1 VAGLI
6 HDFQVWNCIYFPNQ
20 AALKEFYLQKSPVA
34 HTLCVKHLEHRSQLH
49 EKRRIDDATTDS
61 KITESFIAGLP
72 ERPTVK
78 IAALR
83 WIPNDLNPFIVRP
96 VQSQVEEKQPIE
108 YLTEMRQVTIQFINI
123 VPTTFQDNKLVAM
136 VNKAYQIVCKIVST
150 VRGVVNKVSL
160 FDKDCMIL
168 VLFGLRGIEHEV
180 ESQNA
185 LKSAFAIR
193 KTIKRLTSVK
203 MISIGVT
210 NGLVYCGVVGHPFRR
225 EYTVIG
231 GAVNKAARI
240 MCAYEG
246 KVTCDHETYKS
257 CKLSSLYFQVQ
268 SAMKLKGIADAGH
281 IFEYNED
288 FDKMAIEDKQV
299 MPLIG
304 RYMEVGVADV
314 ILEQPEVAGWTS
326 ICFKGES
333 KVGKT
338 KLLQE
343 IHKRWASYK
352 YVCSLA
358 LNEALQRPY
367 YTVST
372 VYQQLYDIMSRFH
385 PKVIAD
391 LPRHLWDLNEI
402 LQAKS
407 STSIIDSGGNKE
419 KLQQNFLKVCKVNAK
434 IVVFIDNV
442 QFIDNRSLELLETVL
457 QKKLIALVC
466 AGCFEDNTT
475 WNTMWKLSLS
485 NQIKVFN
492 IEPLPPTHIALLMC
506 NFLNVK
512 GVSKKLIVLINKTC
526 EGRPGWVQACLL
538 KMINNGELEVKYAS
552 TNEGEYAFLDDTD
565 EKAIVL
571 VAGFSK
577 KYLEHSEET
586 STAVTLDLFDSFSP
600 YQQLIIKTAAV
611 LGEIF
616 TRTTLIVLLKYPNE
630 NMLATAMK
638 TLFEEEVL
646 DCASRYVNSGGLQ
659 EKKNVCL
666 CYMEDEEYDTE
677 SELPRYAFCKVLH
690 FKSRNIKLLAYE
702 LLPLNQKKELHLR
715 ITDLLEN
722 QNNSCPNC
730 LRDNSASIISVR
742 RFKDLIKYC
751 HDQKYIWAEKFNEA
765 ERPIEDYK
773 ALIREY
779 VHNPPVFSPGTRKK
793 TLEARGHTEEAS
805 LGSHRVL
812 LFGDHDQSL
821 PRLDPPQS
829 LRPTPG
835 QEDLLHAGVQRDPLH
850 HVRVRRGHSDSA
862 GGERTVHGAN
872 EQILHLH
879 GELQDDDDG
888 QDTLPAGLRVLETGQ
903 QRRRQEPRHPQLAP
917 VQRTSDFVQVHSALH
932 AAEQGVVPQIRTSLQ
947 QHHQTRQS
955 LDQARLRALHG
966 LDQPHLRRRRVLESC
981 QTSRRKKRVLFEAH
995 QPQHRRP
1002 VRRLHQR
1009 RLLVQLLRRHAHLR
1023 EAGAVLQ
1030 QRRPQVLLQQH
1041 NARAL
1046 RHLDGDFRAVPSESA
1061 ERLHH
1066 RVAAAGLQMRL
1077 PPNEHP
1083 GALLDGRSGTDAGDG
1098 LAEHATNRR
1107 GRLHGAHLVR
1117 HRQKVPLARLRRLL
1131 RLLHRASRRDE
1142 FLSGT
1147 DPENR
1152 AVRGSVS

>member
-512 GVSKKLIVLINKTC
+512 GVSKKLYSFDQQDLR
-526 EGRPGWVQACLL
+526 GSPRMGPG
-538 KMINNGELEVKYAS
+538 
-552 TNEGEYAFLDDTD
+552 
-565 EKAIVL
+565 VL
-571 VAGFSK
+571 VEDDQQRRVG
-577 KYLEHSEET
+577 SEVCLDQRRRVRLPGRHRRKSD
-586 STAVTLDLFDSFSP
+586 STGGRFL
-600 YQQLIIKTAAV
+600 Q
-611 LGEIF
+611 
-616 TRTTLIVLLKYPNE
+616 
-630 NMLATAMK
+630 
-638 TLFEEEVL
+638 EVPGAQRGDL
-646 DCASRYVNSGGLQ
+646 DCRHSGPVRLLLALPAADHQNCGGLGG
-659 EKKNVCL
+659 
-666 CYMEDEEYDTE
+666 D
-677 SELPRYAFCKVLH
+677 LH
-690 FKSRNIKLLAYE
+690 
-702 LLPLNQKKELHLR
+702 Q
-715 ITDLLEN
+715 D
-722 QNNSCPNC
+722 
-730 LRDNSASIISVR
+730 
-742 RFKDLIKYC
+742 
-751 HDQKYIWAEKFNEA
+751 
-765 ERPIEDYK
+765 
-773 ALIREY
+773 
-779 VHNPPVFSPGTRKK
+779 
-793 TLEARGHTEEAS
+793 
-805 LGSHRVL
+805 
-812 LFGDHDQSL
+812 
-821 PRLDPPQS
+821 
-829 LRPTPG
+829 
-835 QEDLLHAGVQRDPLH
+835 
-850 HVRVRRGHSDSA
+850 HSDSA
-862 GGERTVHGAN
+862 VE
-872 EQILHLH
+872 
-879 GELQDDDDG
+879 
-888 QDTLPAGLRVLETGQ
+888 
-903 QRRRQEPRHPQLAP
+903 
-917 VQRTSDFVQVHSALH
+917 
-932 AAEQGVVPQIRTSLQ
+932 VPQREHAGDCDENAVRGRS
-947 QHHQTRQS
+947 
-955 LDQARLRALHG
+955 ARLR
-966 LDQPHLRRRRVLESC
+966 LEIR
-981 QTSRRKKRVLFEAH
+981 QFWRPPRKKRTSVCVTWRTKSTT
-995 QPQHRRP
+995 PSRS
-1002 VRRLHQR
+1002 
-1009 RLLVQLLRRHAHLR
+1009 
-1023 EAGAVLQ
+1023 
-1030 QRRPQVLLQQH
+1030 
-1041 NARAL
+1041 
-1046 RHLDGDFRAVPSESA
+1046 FRGTLSVKCCIS
-1061 ERLHH
+1061 
-1066 RVAAAGLQMRL
+1066 RVATSSCWRTSFC
-1077 PPNEHP
+1077 
-1083 GALLDGRSGTDAGDG
+1083 RST
-1098 LAEHATNRR
+1098 RR
-1107 GRLHGAHLVR
+1107 
-1117 HRQKVPLARLRRLL
+1117 K
-1131 RLLHRASRRDE
+1131 S
-1142 FLSGT
+1142 ST
-1147 DPENR
+1147 
-1152 AVRGSVS
+1152 